1 MRAPDPPPD
10 SGAAADAAKPALA
23 SIKTPATTP
32 PLAGWPWNR
41 NYAFPLVGLIALL
54 LLVISELSYQQASRS
69 LDQLGRM
76 GLVRVTNQT
85 VLRLVI
91 DAETGQRG
99 YLLTGRKEYLRP
111 YDTAISEI
119 NRLVA
124 ELDTYYANDPAGRAQ
139 FERLKGYLRQKISEM
154 QETLKRF
161 DEGKTDQALA
171 LLLSDIGRE
180 QMDAVRTIAQEL
192 IDSEGV
198 KINVERD
205 EIYTTLR
212 LGRLGVAA
220 MTVLSLLALAMYLRQ
235 RLAIEGLRADQQRAL
250 ERERDQLEALAR
262 ERTEQ
267 LTELAR
273 HLQTAREDE
282 RSRLARDLHDE
293 LGALLTAAK
302 LDVARL
308 KSRLP
313 DISPEASTRLAHLND
328 TLNSGI
334 ALKRRIIEDLRP
346 SSLSNLG
353 LQAALEILAREFAD
367 ASGLKVETRFE
378 PVRLS
383 AAADLTVYRL
393 VQEAVTNIAKYA
405 KASEVHIR
413 LAPHAQGAEVA
424 VTDNGVGFDTQR
436 QRRTSAH
443 GLLGMRFRV
452 EAEGGR
458 MHISSVP
465 GQGTRISA
473 TLPQTDPAAEP
484 PR

>member
-1 MRAPDPPPD
+1 M
-10 SGAAADAAKPALA
+10 SGA
-23 SIKTPATTP
+23 
-32 PLAGWPWNR
+32 GWARNR
-41 NYAFPLVGLIALL
+41 HYAFPLVALIALL
-54 LLVISELSYQQASRS
+54 LLVISELSHRQAVRS
-69 LDQLGRM
+69 LDALGRM
-76 GLVRVTNQT
+76 AVVRVNNLT

-99 YLLTGRKEYLRP
+99 YLLTGRKEYLQP
-111 YDTAISEI
+111 YNTAIREV
-119 NRLVA
+119 NRLLA
-124 ELDTYYANDPAGRAQ
+124 ELDLYYSQDPEGRVQ
-139 FERLKGYLRQKISEM
+139 FDRLKGYLGQKISEM
-154 QETLKRF
+154 QETLARF
-161 DEGKTDQALA
+161 QEGKTDQALQ

-180 QMDAVRTIAQEL
+180 QMDAVRAIAQQL
-192 IDSEGV
+192 IDREAR
-198 KINVERD
+198 KIAIERG
-205 EIYTTLR
+205 EVYTTLR

-235 RLAIEGLRADQQRAL
+235 RKAIEGLRADQQKAL

-313 DISPEASTRLAHLND
+313 EISPEAATRMTHLNE

-353 LQAALEILAREFAD
+353 LQAALEIQAREFAD
-367 ASGLKVETRFE
+367 ASGLKVETALE
-378 PVRLS
+378 PVQLS
-383 AAADLTVYRL
+383 SSSELTVYRL

-405 KASEVHIR
+405 NATEVHIR
-413 LAPHAQGAEVA
+413 LAAHAQGAEIA
-424 VTDNGVGFDTQR
+424 VTDNGVGFDTQG
-436 QRRTSAH
+436 QRRASAH

-473 TLPQTDPAAEP
+473 TLPAAVKEAGP
-484 PR
+484 SLV

>member
-1 MRAPDPPPD
+1 MNIPGSVR
-10 SGAAADAAKPALA
+10 S
-23 SIKTPATTP
+23 SH
-32 PLAGWPWNR
+32 
-41 NYAFPLVGLIALL
+41 YAFPLVAVIALL
-54 LLVISELSYQQASRS
+54 LLVISELSHHRAVES
-69 LDQLGRM
+69 LDKLGQM
-76 GLVRVTNQT
+76 AVVRVKNLT
-85 VLRLVI
+85 VLRLMV

-111 YDTAISEI
+111 YDTAIKDISR
-119 NRLVA
+119 NVA
-124 ELDTYYANDPAGRAQ
+124 ELESYYSGDEAARQEFGQ
-139 FERLKGYLRQKISEM
+139 LKHYVTSRVSEM
-154 QETLKRF
+154 QETLALF
-161 DEGKTDQALA
+161 QQGKTDAALQIV
-171 LLLSDIGRE
+171 LSDIGRE
-180 QMDAVRTIAQEL
+180 QMDAVRVIAQKL
-192 IDSEGV
+192 
-198 KINVERD
+198 VER
-205 EIYTTLR
+205 ESQKISVERGEVYTTLR

-220 MTVLSLLALAMYLRQ
+220 MTALSMLALAMYLRQ
-235 RLAIEGLRADQQRAL
+235 RVAIEGMRTDQQVAL
-250 ERERDQLEALAR
+250 KRERDQLEALAL

-313 DISPEASTRLAHLND
+313 EVSPEVATRMAHLND

-353 LQAALEILAREFAD
+353 LIAALEIQAREFAE
-367 ASGLKVETRFE
+367 ASGLKVETRLN
-378 PVRLS
+378 PVHLS
-383 AAADLTVYRL
+383 PSSELTAYRL
-393 VQEAVTNIAKYA
+393 VQEAVTNITKYA
-405 KASEVHIR
+405 RATEVHIGIG
-413 LAPHAQGAEVA
+413 PHADGAEVS
-424 VTDNGVGFDTQR
+424 VTDNGIGFDTSG
-436 QRRTSAH
+436 QRRATAH

-458 MHISSVP
+458 MQLSSVP

-473 TLPQTDPAAEP
+473 TLPAAAPPAETVEANAEA
-484 PR
+484 

>member
-1 MRAPDPPPD
+1 MNILGSA
-10 SGAAADAAKPALA
+10 
-23 SIKTPATTP
+23 
-32 PLAGWPWNR
+32 R
-41 NYAFPLVGLIALL
+41 NSPYAFPLVALIALL
-54 LLVISELSYQQASRS
+54 LLVISELSHRRAVAS
-69 LDQLGRM
+69 LDELGQM
-76 GLVRVTNQT
+76 AVVRVTNLT
-85 VLRLVI
+85 VLRLMV

-111 YDTAISEI
+111 YDMAVKDISRALTELKAHYE
-119 NRLVA
+119 RDEVA
-124 ELDTYYANDPAGRAQ
+124 KPQFGQLEHYATS
-139 FERLKGYLRQKISEM
+139 KISEM
-154 QETLKRF
+154 QETLALF
-161 DEGKTDQALA
+161 QQGKTDAALQIV
-171 LLLSDIGRE
+171 LSDIGRE
-180 QMDAVRTIAQEL
+180 QMEAVRAISEKL
-192 IDSEGV
+192 IDHESR
-198 KINVERD
+198 KIAVERG
-205 EIYTTLR
+205 EVYTTLR

-220 MTVLSLLALAMYLRQ
+220 MTALSLLALGMYLRQ
-235 RLAIEGLRADQQRAL
+235 RQAIEAMRADQQAAL
-250 ERERDQLEALAR
+250 KRERDQLEALAI

-313 DISPEASTRLAHLND
+313 EVSPEVATRMAHLNE

-353 LQAALEILAREFAD
+353 LLAALDIQAREFAE
-367 ASGLKVETRFE
+367 ASGLKVETDLTA
-378 PVRLS
+378 VRLS
-383 AAADLTVYRL
+383 PSSELTVYRL
-393 VQEAVTNIAKYA
+393 VQEAVTNITKYA
-405 KASEVHIR
+405 RASEVHVR
-413 LAPHAQGAEVA
+413 LAPTSEGAEVA
-424 VTDNGVGFDTQR
+424 VTDNGVGFDTSG

-458 MHISSVP
+458 MHLSSVP
-465 GQGTRISA
+465 GQGTRVSA
-473 TLPQTDPAAEP
+473 TLPSPAETASPEAQAAA
-484 PR
+484 

>member
-1 MRAPDPPPD
+1 MKLLD
-10 SGAAADAAKPALA
+10 SA
-23 SIKTPATTP
+23 
-32 PLAGWPWNR
+32 R
-41 NYAFPLVGLIALL
+41 QRHVAFPLVALIALL
-54 LLVISELSYQQASRS
+54 LLVISELSYRQAVNS
-69 LDQLGRM
+69 LDELGRM
-76 GLVRVTNQT
+76 GIVRVNNLT

-111 YDTAISEI
+111 YELALQELT
-119 NRLVA
+119 RLLA
-124 ELDTYYANDPAGRAQ
+124 ELDAYYAGNAAAHAQ
-139 FERLKGYLRQKISEM
+139 FSRLQRDVNQKVSEM
-154 QETLKRF
+154 QETLARF
-161 DEGKTDQALA
+161 QEGKTDQALQ
-171 LLLSDIGRE
+171 LVLSDIGRE
-180 QMDAVRTIAQEL
+180 RMDAVRTLAQTL
-192 IDSEGV
+192 IDSEAS
-198 KINVERD
+198 KIAVERG
-205 EIYTTLR
+205 EVYTTLR
-212 LGRLGVAA
+212 LGRLGVGA
-220 MTVLSLLALAMYLRQ
+220 MTALSLLALAMYLRQ
-235 RLAIEGLRADQQRAL
+235 RRAIEGLRADQQRAL

-313 DISPEASTRLAHLND
+313 EVSPEVATRMTHLNE

-353 LQAALEILAREFAD
+353 LLAALEIQAREFAE
-367 ASGLKVETRFE
+367 ASGLKVDTQLTAV
-378 PVRLS
+378 PLS
-383 AAADLTVYRL
+383 ASSELTVFRL

-405 KASEVHIR
+405 QATEVHIR
-413 LAPHAQGAEVA
+413 LAPHALGAEIA
-424 VTDNGVGFDTQR
+424 VTDNGVGFDTR
-436 QRRTSAH
+436 SERRATSH

-458 MHISSVP
+458 MHLSSVP
-465 GQGTRISA
+465 GQGTRVSA
-473 TLPQTDPAAEP
+473 TLPLSADTERPEP
-484 PR
+484 LV

>member
-1 MRAPDPPPD
+1 M
-10 SGAAADAAKPALA
+10 KLLKTALHRH
-23 SIKTPATTP
+23 SV
-32 PLAGWPWNR
+32 
-41 NYAFPLVGLIALL
+41 AFPLVALIALL
-54 LLVISELSYQQASRS
+54 LLVISELSYRQAVDS
-69 LDQLGRM
+69 LDELGRM
-76 GLVRVTNQT
+76 GAVRVNNLT

-111 YDTAISEI
+111 YDLALTELA
-119 NRLVA
+119 RLLA
-124 ELDTYYANDPAGRAQ
+124 ELDAYYRGGDPQARAE
-139 FERLKGYLRQKISEM
+139 FERLQTDVNQKVSEM
-154 QETLKRF
+154 QETLARF
-161 DEGKTDQALA
+161 KDGKTDQALE

-180 QMDAVRTIAQEL
+180 RMDAVRTMAQSL
-192 IDSEGV
+192 IDREAR
-198 KINVERD
+198 KIAVERGD
-205 EIYTTLR
+205 VYTTLR
-212 LGRLGVAA
+212 LGRLGVGA
-220 MTVLSLLALAMYLRQ
+220 MTALSLLALAMYLRQ
-235 RLAIEGLRADQQRAL
+235 RVAIEGLRADQQVAL
-250 ERERDQLEALAR
+250 QRERDQLEVLAR

-313 DISPEASTRLAHLND
+313 EVSPEVATRMTHLNE

-353 LQAALEILAREFAD
+353 LLAALEIQAREFAD
-367 ASGLKVETRFE
+367 TSGLKIETQLAAV
-378 PVRLS
+378 PLS
-383 AAADLTVYRL
+383 ASSELTVYRL
-393 VQEAVTNIAKYA
+393 VQEALTNIAKYA
-405 KASEVHIR
+405 QATEVHIR
-413 LAPHAQGAEVA
+413 LAPHALGAEVA
-424 VTDNGVGFDTQR
+424 VTDNGVGFDTQGE
-436 QRRTSAH
+436 RRSTAH

-458 MHISSVP
+458 MHLSSVP
-465 GQGTRISA
+465 GQGTRVSA
-473 TLPQTDPAAEP
+473 TLPAAIDTAHSAALA
-484 PR
+484 

>member
-1 MRAPDPPPD
+1 M
-10 SGAAADAAKPALA
+10 S
-23 SIKTPATTP
+23 S
-32 PLAGWPWNR
+32 AGWSRNR
-41 NYAFPLVGLIALL
+41 HYAFPLVALIALL
-54 LLVISELSYQQASRS
+54 LLVISDLSYRQAVSS
-69 LDQLGRM
+69 LDELGRM
-76 GLVRVTNQT
+76 GVVRVNNLT
-85 VLRLVI
+85 VLRQII

-99 YLLTGRKEYLRP
+99 YLLTGRKEYLEP
-111 YDTAISEI
+111 YDNSIREM
-119 NRLVA
+119 NQVVA
-124 ELDTYYANDPAGRAQ
+124 QLDTYYRNDPDGHAQ
-139 FERLKGYLRQKISEM
+139 FTKLKANLNQKISEM
-154 QETLKRF
+154 QETLDRF
-161 DEGKTDQALA
+161 NEGKTDQALQ

-180 QMDAVRTIAQEL
+180 QMDAVRAIAQQL
-192 IDSEGV
+192 IEREAR
-198 KINVERD
+198 KIAVERG
-205 EIYTTLR
+205 EVYTTLR
-212 LGRLGVAA
+212 LGRMGVAA

-235 RLAIEGLRADQQRAL
+235 RMAIEGLRADQQKAL

-313 DISPEASTRLAHLND
+313 EISPEAATRMTHLNE

-353 LQAALEILAREFAD
+353 LKAALEIQAREFAD
-367 ASGLKVETRFE
+367 ASGLKVETQLE
-378 PVRLS
+378 PVSLS
-383 AAADLTVYRL
+383 PSSELTVYRL

-405 KASEVHIR
+405 NATEVHIR
-413 LAPHAQGAEVA
+413 LAPHAQGAEIA

-436 QRRTSAH
+436 QRRSSAH

-465 GQGTRISA
+465 GQGTRVSA
-473 TLPQTDPAAEP
+473 TLPTAVREPAP
-484 PR
+484 SLG

>member
-1 MRAPDPPPD
+1 MNILGSAR
-10 SGAAADAAKPALA
+10 S
-23 SIKTPATTP
+23 SSH
-32 PLAGWPWNR
+32 
-41 NYAFPLVGLIALL
+41 YAFPLVAVIALL
-54 LLVISELSYQQASRS
+54 LLVISELSHHRAVNS
-69 LDQLGRM
+69 LDELGQMSVIRIKN
-76 GLVRVTNQT
+76 LT
-85 VLRLVI
+85 VLRLMV

-111 YDTAISEI
+111 YDMAIKDI
-119 NRLVA
+119 TRNVA
-124 ELDTYYANDPAGRAQ
+124 ELENYYGRDEAARQ
-139 FERLKGYLRQKISEM
+139 DFGQLKHYVTSKVSEM
-154 QETLKRF
+154 QETLALF
-161 DEGKTDQALA
+161 QQGKTDAALQIV
-171 LLLSDIGRE
+171 LSDIGRE
-180 QMDAVRTIAQEL
+180 QMDAVRVIAQKLVDRE
-192 IDSEGV
+192 SQ
-198 KINVERD
+198 KISVERG
-205 EIYTTLR
+205 EVYTTLR

-220 MTVLSLLALAMYLRQ
+220 MTALSLLALAMYLRQ
-235 RLAIEGLRADQQRAL
+235 RVAIERLRADQQVAL
-250 ERERDQLEALAR
+250 KRERDQLEALAL

-313 DISPEASTRLAHLND
+313 EVSPEVATRMAHLND

-353 LQAALEILAREFAD
+353 LIAALEIQAREFAE
-367 ASGLKVETRFE
+367 ASGLKVETQLA

-383 AAADLTVYRL
+383 PSSELTVYRL
-393 VQEAVTNIAKYA
+393 VQEAVTNITKYA
-405 KASEVHIR
+405 SATEVHIG
-413 LAPHAQGAEVA
+413 LGPHADGAEVS
-424 VTDNGVGFDTQR
+424 VTDNGVGFDTNG

-458 MHISSVP
+458 MQLSSVP

-473 TLPQTDPAAEP
+473 TLPAIAPPPAADATGLA
-484 PR
+484 